1 MDLNK
6 VFLTGIVESE
16 PVLVSMP
23 GSGTPMCYFT
33 IRVDEK
39 FLADGKN
46 WVTRP
51 NYFRVEC
58 LGKQATSSFKK
69 VKFGG
74 RYFVDGYLRQENSAA
89 TRIDVVK
96 IRSYGVVLD
105 HTPESHHYKLGLKKA
120 LAIISM
126 QKDLTKIV
134 KTIGDLIDEQ

>member
-16 PVLVSMP
+16 PALVTMS

-33 IRVDEK
+33 VRVDEK

-74 RYFVDGYLRQENSAA
+74 RYFIDGYLRQENSNSS
-89 TRIDVVK
+89 RIDIVK

-105 HTPESHHYKLGLKKA
+105 QTPESHHYKMGLKKA
-120 LAIISM
+120 LGIISM
-126 QKDLTKIV
+126 QKDLTKAISM
-134 KTIGDLIDEQ
+134 IEDLLVME

>member
-1 MDLNK
+1 VDLNK

-16 PVLVSMP
+16 PALVTMS

-33 IRVDEK
+33 VRVDEK

-74 RYFVDGYLRQENSAA
+74 RYFIDGYLRQENSNSS
-89 TRIDVVK
+89 RIDIVK

-105 HTPESHHYKLGLKKA
+105 QTPESHHYKMGLKKA
-120 LAIISM
+120 LGIISM
-126 QKDLTKIV
+126 QKDLTKAISM
-134 KTIGDLIDEQ
+134 IEDLLVME